1 MNIRI
6 LANVAALALAG
17 VLVLVLIGHL
27 WARYEEQTVALGF
40 SGIYERYLAAQAGF
54 PDDAAAYRA
63 AAEAEGAQQE
73 VPRETA
79 ALEE

>member
-1 MNIRI
+1 MKSRI
-6 LANVAALALAG
+6 LANVAALALASA
-17 VLVLVLIGHL
+17 LTLVLIGHL
-27 WARYEEQTVALGF
+27 WARCEEQAVALGF
-40 SGIYERYLAAQAGF
+40 SGIYERLLARQAGF

-63 AAEAEGAQQE
+63 AAEAEGAEQQ